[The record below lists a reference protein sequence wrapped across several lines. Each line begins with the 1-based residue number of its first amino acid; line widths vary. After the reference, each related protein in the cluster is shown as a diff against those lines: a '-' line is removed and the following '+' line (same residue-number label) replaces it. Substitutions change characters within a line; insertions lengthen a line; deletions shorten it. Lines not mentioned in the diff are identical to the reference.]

1 MNIKKII
8 EQKFMLVIA
17 LATVI
22 GFSAFNILD
31 EPESGWYAIS
41 ADPGDDITNP
51 ADQKIVS
58 FYGTST
64 APTGS
69 CSPTQQAQD
78 PCAVF
83 LNMEDYDGP
92 ANPLGLSVQAITSA
106 PNNAEIEA
114 NHNGSNDGY
123 SREVPE

>member
-1 MNIKKII
+1 
-8 EQKFMLVIA
+8 MLLVA

-22 GFSAFNILD
+22 GFSAFQILD
-31 EPESGWYAIS
+31 DPESGWYAIS

-51 ADQKIVS
+51 AEQKLAS

-64 APTGS
+64 APSGS
-69 CSPTQQAQD
+69 CSPAQQSTD

-83 LNMEDYDGP
+83 LNMEDYEGP
-92 ANPLGLSVQAITSA
+92 SNPLGQSVQDITSA
-106 PNNAEIEA
+106 PNGAKIEA
-114 NHNGSNDGY
+114 NHDSSADGY